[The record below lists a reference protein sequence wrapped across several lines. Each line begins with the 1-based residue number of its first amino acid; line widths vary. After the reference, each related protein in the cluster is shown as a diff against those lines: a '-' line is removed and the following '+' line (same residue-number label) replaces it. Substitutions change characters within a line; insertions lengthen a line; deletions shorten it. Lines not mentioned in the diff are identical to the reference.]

1 MKSDVY
7 DNRQDTD
14 TTWVSTGGWVGKEEV
29 VCSTQRSPSR
39 PQGKK
44 EPCSLPQNRWAE
56 RALCEVRQARQR
68 KTKLSR
74 CLLHVESQTQTWNN
88 PGSQIRKTAHG
99 WGRQLGGTRWRR
111 PRGANVQGDIK
122 QPGCDT
128 QHRDN
133 GQGHRLT
140 PLSAR
145 RAPALLAT
153 LRHDTPRSD
162 HCVHTRHKALWA
174 EYTSTKKGRKHMPAE
189 TCIQLPVGA
198 LFITLTNSEEP
209 SESSTRKG

>member
-88 PGSQIRKTAHG
+88 PGSQIRKTARG
-99 WGRQLGGTRWRR
+99 WRR
-111 PRGANVQGDIK
+111 AAGRNQVTAAPRRKRTGWHKAARVWHAAQGQRPGAPPDPAQR
-122 QPGCDT
+122 QTRTRPA
-128 QHRDN
+128 
-133 GQGHRLT
+133 GH
-140 PLSAR
+140 A
-145 RAPALLAT
+145 A
-153 LRHDTPRSD
+153 
-162 HCVHTRHKALWA
+162 TRHTQVRPLCAHKAQ
-174 EYTSTKKGRKHMPAE
+174 STVSR
-189 TCIQLPVGA
+189 IY
-198 LFITLTNSEEP
+198 FN
-209 SESSTRKG
+209 